1 MKTTNM
7 KPNGV
12 LGRLGLLAVVAGGL
26 VLGGCSSNV
35 HRPEIAE
42 ATKTGVFFLDLRRTF
57 VQAGE
62 AEHEKAITKE
72 LLEKNCKLPVNAQH
86 PVCLNPGGFVLY
98 SGQVRNAIWGK
109 GPVFYG
115 VYIPKDLKVTAFAP
129 PSEKDGDIVRA
140 RVIPGPVSMLAYDGV
155 IERHDDPNRACWWE
169 GSHNYSGGVVCPKY
183 GYDHKDLDISKL

>member
-1 MKTTNM
+1 MSTTNM
-7 KPNGV
+7 KKNGL
-12 LGRLGLLAVVAGGL
+12 LGKLGLLAAVAGGL
-26 VLGGCSSNV
+26 VLGGCTSNV

-42 ATKTGVFFLDLRRTF
+42 ATKTGVFFLDLRRSF
-57 VQAGE
+57 ESAGE
-62 AEHEKAITKE
+62 SKLEKNVTAE
-72 LLEKNCKLPVNAQH
+72 LLDKNCKLPANAKH
-86 PVCLNPGGFVLY
+86 PVCLNPNGFSLY

-115 VYIPKDLKVTAFAP
+115 VYIPKDLKVTTFAP

-155 IERHDDPNRACWWE
+155 IERHDDPNRACKWE